1 MNKLKQNCETKSENY
16 QYENKLEFTVNV
28 FQSFYLFKTYLDGIK
43 DTLLCK
49 PEKVK
54 RSSKSTM
61 VAWQSSTIDSL
72 NPNTKTYISFF
83 VCSTSK

>member
-28 FQSFYLFKTYLDGIK
+28 FHCINNLSIYLKHIWKGERM
-43 DTLLCK
+43 LCLQLH
-49 PEKVK
+49 EEI
-54 RSSKSTM
+54 
-61 VAWQSSTIDSL
+61 AWQSSTIDSH
-72 NPNTKTYISFF
+72 NPNTKIHFSFF